1 MKTDEQMDVHKL
13 VNKTTLHQLQQNIVE
28 MESYK
33 VMNNVTQE
41 VDISEM
47 DVMKL
52 VN

>member
-1 MKTDEQMDVHKL
+1 MELDQQQHVPQQYIQQ
-13 VNKTTLHQLQQNIVE
+13 LHHNQIHIVE

-47 DVMKL
+47 DVMKI